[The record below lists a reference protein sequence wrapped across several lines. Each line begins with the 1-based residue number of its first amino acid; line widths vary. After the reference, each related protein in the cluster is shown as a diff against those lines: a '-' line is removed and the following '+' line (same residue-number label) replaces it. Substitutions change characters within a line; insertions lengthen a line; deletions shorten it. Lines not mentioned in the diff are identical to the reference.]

1 MSIKSRKG
9 GAQAPLLGSRIQ
21 LKVEKLAI
29 GGAGVARHEGMVV
42 FIPLAAPQEEILA
55 EITLVKKNF
64 MEAKIVEILQ
74 PSPFRREPPCPV
86 ATICGGCNWQQIT
99 EEEQRRQK
107 ESLVLET
114 LKKFNPTLEFTYL
127 PLQPSPRAFRY
138 RNRIQPKY
146 HKGSFGFFAKNSHQ
160 VVDIKDCPI
169 TEEKITSHFPEV
181 REWVKKKSTGAEV
194 QRLEMY
200 LSSDEKIHYGLIT
213 DEDEGVGFS
222 QVNRFQNEDLKRT
235 VLQWAGA
242 DSYKTIY
249 DLYAGSGN
257 FTFPLAES
265 FPQTPVIGVEL
276 SSRLVTRAQNQI
288 QDPRIQYF
296 MSDVES
302 YLMRA
307 SLKPQDLVLLDP
319 PRAGCSQKIMEILAK
334 SQVKKIIYIS
344 CHPVS
349 LARDLKW
356 FFEACQVAGVRYSLS
371 QVQAF
376 EMFPQT
382 DHVETIA
389 ELRVDS

>member
-1 MSIKSRKG
+1 MSMKSRKG
-9 GAQAPLLGSRIQ
+9 GAQAPLLGSRVQ
-21 LKVEKLAI
+21 LKVEKMAI

-42 FIPLAAPQEEILA
+42 FIPLAVPQEEILA

-74 PSPFRREPPCPV
+74 PSPFRRETPCPV
-86 ATICGGCNWQQIT
+86 ANTCGGCNWQQIT

-114 LKKFNPTLEFTYL
+114 LKKFNPGLDFTYL
-127 PLQPSPRAFRY
+127 PLQPSPRVFRY
-138 RNRIQPKY
+138 RNRIQPKFQ
-146 HKGSFGFFAKNSHQ
+146 KNAFGFFAKNSHQ
-160 VVDIKDCPI
+160 VVDIQDCPI
-169 TEEKITSHFPEV
+169 TEEKITAAFPEV
-181 REWVKKKSTGAEV
+181 RAWVKKTGPGSEL

-200 LSSDEKIHYGLIT
+200 LSSDEKLHYGLIT

-235 VLQWAGA
+235 VLSWAGTE
-242 DSYKTIY
+242 SYQAIY

-257 FTFPLAES
+257 FTFPLAAQ
-265 FPQTPVIGVEL
+265 FPQTPITGVEL
-276 SSRLVTRAQNQI
+276 SPQLVSRAKSQI
-288 QDPRIQYF
+288 HDPRIQYF
-296 MSDVES
+296 ISDVEA
-302 YLMRA
+302 YLLQS
-307 SLKPQDLVLLDP
+307 SLKSEDLVLLDP
-319 PRAGCSQKIMEILAK
+319 PRAGCSQKTMEILAR
-334 SQVKKIIYIS
+334 SGVKKILYIS

-356 FFEACQVAGVRYSLS
+356 FFEAAQTVGTRYKLT